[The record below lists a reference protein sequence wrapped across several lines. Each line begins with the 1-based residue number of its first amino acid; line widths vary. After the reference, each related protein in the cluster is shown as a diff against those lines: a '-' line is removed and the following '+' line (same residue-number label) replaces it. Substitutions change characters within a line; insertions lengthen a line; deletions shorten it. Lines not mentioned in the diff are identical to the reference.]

1 MRKLLILLLGA
12 ILIGILSYFCFLDKA
27 EGIKDD
33 LVSKVQSA
41 YASKQMDWVNSG
53 IKGQDLGMTRV
64 VTLEGIAPSAEMK
77 EEAARIALAQEGV
90 DGVDNRL
97 VIAKVAGGVDA
108 KSVDVE
114 VVSSKPDSTP
124 KTDVEIVEKPDPIPI
139 VDVVAPVKL
148 PPKAPVKAVFSCQD
162 SFKKILSSGKINFAS
177 GKSVIQPESYKLL
190 DSLVAVAKKCP
201 NDAVAIG
208 GHSDSSG
215 SKRFNRVLSAS
226 RANAVKEYLINKGIS
241 GNRLQAIGYGESK
254 PIADNSTDEGRSKN
268 RRIEFNVIDIKDITI
283 SPDSIS
289 STSELV
295 EIKSISQL
303 KSSSSGVNFDDIPF
317 AKTMKLDASDRN
329 LGAVRLGSTVV
340 NVPETET
347 MPKKVHASVSKAAI
361 CQNKFKELLRSEKI
375 QFAYNKANIKSSSHN
390 LLNSLVEVAKECPNE
405 LVVISGYTDSD
416 GSESYNKRLSANRA
430 SAVRAYLIN
439 KGIPSKRLKAIGY
452 GESNPIAD
460 NSTIEG
466 KAKNRRIE
474 FNVKGVK

>member
-27 EGIKDD
+27 EVIKDD
-33 LVSKVQSA
+33 LVSKTQSA
-41 YASKQMDWVNSG
+41 YASKQMDWVKSG

-114 VVSSKPDSTP
+114 VVSSKPDPTP
-124 KTDVEIVEKPDPIPI
+124 ITDVEMVEKPDPIPI
-139 VDVVAPVKL
+139 VGVAAPVKL

-162 SFKKILSSGKINFAS
+162 SFKKILSSGKINFTS

-208 GHSDSSG
+208 GHSDSVG
-215 SKRFNRVLSAS
+215 SKKFNKTLSAS

-254 PIADNSTDEGRSKN
+254 PIADNSTDEGRAKN
-268 RRIEFNVIDIKDITI
+268 RRIEFNVIDIKEVPTI
-283 SPDSIS
+283 AEPIDS
-289 STSELV
+289 EFV
-295 EIKSISQL
+295 EIKSISQVK
-303 KSSSSGVNFDDIPF
+303 KSSKSVNFDDIPF
-317 AKTMKLDASDRN
+317 AKTIKLDASDRN
-329 LGAVRLGSTVV
+329 LGAVQLGSTVL
-340 NVPETET
+340 NVPET
-347 MPKKVHASVSKAAI
+347 MSKKGHVLVSKAAI
-361 CQNKFKELLRSEKI
+361 CQNKFKEILQSEKI
-375 QFAYNKANIKSSSHN
+375 KFAYNKADIKSSSHN

-416 GSESYNKRLSANRA
+416 GSESYNKRLSTNRA

-460 NSTIEG
+460 NNTIEG